1 MTYLEKAKLYLI
13 KCGFDNTVALELPNL
28 FIADYLSKEQEVLSI
43 LFDVFIDYIYKANNQ
58 KQLAN
63 FGNVT
68 CINFQDMTDNY
79 VGMYDSFKQEIIEQF
94 KKYIMRQPLFDIL
107 SEGGMITNDKDNL
120 FLGQKIVESSE
131 HYSDLLCLK
140 PLFNIFDEKSQ
151 KSYFI
156 RIDDLKTLLLSKGLS
171 MEDISITMNEGL
183 YINREAILNLGA
195 NNIKSNRSQKK

>member
-13 KCGFDNTVALELPNL
+13 KCDFDSTIALELPNL
-28 FIADYLSKEQEVLSI
+28 FIEDYLSKEQEVLSI

-156 RIDDLKTLLLSKGLS
+156 RIDDLKNLLLSKGIS

>member
-1 MTYLEKAKLYLI
+1 MTYFEKAKLYLI

-28 FIADYLSKEQEVLSI
+28 FIEDYLSKEQEVLSI

-156 RIDDLKTLLLSKGLS
+156 RINDLKNLLLSKGLS